1 MGQPILNKFSNDM
14 KILNTVTSITHNFVR
29 IFSLYE
35 EGEKD
40 AIFKKFL
47 WGRGCIYSVIKT

>member
-35 EGEKD
+35 EGEKE

-47 WGRGCIYSVIKT
+47 WG